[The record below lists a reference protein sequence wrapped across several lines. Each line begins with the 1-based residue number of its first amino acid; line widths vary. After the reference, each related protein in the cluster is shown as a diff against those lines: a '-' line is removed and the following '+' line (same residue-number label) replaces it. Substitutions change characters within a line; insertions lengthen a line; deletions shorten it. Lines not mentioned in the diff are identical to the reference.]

1 MSRFERWSVWL
12 TSLVTAATGIV
23 LLWMKYFMESGDQ
36 WSVINHPWEP
46 LVLKLHI
53 LSAPLLVFALGLITL
68 RHVWAHI
75 RERVS
80 RGRRSGF
87 AVAFMATAMVVTGYL
102 IQVVTQEG
110 LLRVVALGHIG
121 VGLVYVAWLSVHQVL
136 VRRAGEGEQAAG
148 ELNRG

>member
-1 MSRFERWSVWL
+1 MSPFERWSVWL

-23 LLWMKYFMESGDQ
+23 LLWMKYFLEPGDQ

-68 RHVWAHI
+68 RHVWEHV
-75 RERVS
+75 RLGVG
-80 RGRRSGF
+80 RGRRSGYTL
-87 AVAFMATAMVVTGYL
+87 AVAAIVMVVTGYL

-110 LLRVVALGHIG
+110 WLRLVALIHIG
-121 VGLVYVAWLSVHQVL
+121 VGLAYVAWLSVHRVL
-136 VRRAGEGEQAAG
+136 VRLAGEGERS
-148 ELNRG
+148 ET

>member
-12 TSLVTAATGIV
+12 TSLVTAATGIL
-23 LLWMKYFMESGDQ
+23 LLWMKYFMEPVHQ

-53 LSAPLLVFALGLITL
+53 LSAPLLVFALGLIAL
-68 RHVWAHI
+68 QHVWEHI
-75 RERVS
+75 RERAS

-87 AVAFMATAMVVTGYL
+87 TVAFTAAAMVVTGYL

-110 LLRVVALGHIG
+110 WLRVIALGHIG

-136 VRRAGEGEQAAG
+136 VWRSGEDEPAAG
-148 ELNRG
+148 RPSRG

>member
-23 LLWMKYFMESGDQ
+23 LLWMKYFMEPGDQ

-46 LVLKLHI
+46 VVLKLHI
-53 LSAPLLVFALGLITL
+53 LGAPLLVFALGLITL
-68 RHVWAHI
+68 RHVWEHI
-75 RERVS
+75 RQRES

-87 AVAFMATAMVVTGYL
+87 TVALTATAMVVTGYL

-110 LLRVVALGHIG
+110 WLRVVALGHIG
-121 VGLVYVAWLSVHQVL
+121 VGLVYVAWLSVHRVL
-136 VRRAGEGEQAAG
+136 VRRAGEGDRAAG
-148 ELNRG
+148 TPGRG